1 MKVVAVIAGLF
12 AGAYFVDS
20 QFYHGRYFRAAGLFT
35 QQVTTY
41 TGLR

>member
-1 MKVVAVIAGLF
+1 MKVVALIAGLC
-12 AGAYFVDS
+12 AGAYFIDI
-20 QFYHGRYFRAAGLFT
+20 QFYHGRYFRALTLFT